1 MHFDRL
7 VKIEVYKLARTDYY
21 IFTGLFVL
29 TNFVLPLVVGDLLL
43 QNLNGQTLLG
53 FYHSVATKFVFWGVI
68 VAASREFDNN
78 VNRKRLLNGYK
89 RHELFISQVVL
100 VALYVLSMLIL
111 AFVSL
116 TGLSLIT
123 TGDFSF
129 FIGINAVSFLGF
141 FLSLFAWGFFAVF
154 LVNLFGRAL
163 WPILIYFA
171 LVFVE
176 MILGL
181 MGKLNEAQNGVD
193 HLKYF
198 RPMELMNDL
207 YNLGGF
213 PKGLILVLV
222 IYLIVFQLTSF
233 FILKKADI

>member
-1 MHFDRL
+1 MNFDRL
-7 VKIEVYKLARTDYY
+7 VKIEVYKLARLDYY

-43 QNLNGQTLLG
+43 QNLDGPALLG

-89 RHELFISQVVL
+89 RHELFLSQLVL
-100 VALYVLSMLIL
+100 VGLYALSIL
-111 AFVSL
+111 LLALASL
-116 TGLSLIT
+116 LGLSLIT
-123 TGDFSF
+123 KGDFSF
-129 FIGINAVSFLGF
+129 FGGIDMVTFLGF
-141 FLSLFAWGFFAVF
+141 FLSLLAWGVFAAF

-176 MILGL
+176 MVFSL
-181 MGKLNEAQNGVD
+181 MGKMNEAQKGVD
-193 HLKYF
+193 HLQYF

-207 YNLGGF
+207 YNLNGF
-213 PKGLILVLV
+213 SAVLILVLV
-222 IYLIVFQLTSF
+222 VYLVVFHLTSF